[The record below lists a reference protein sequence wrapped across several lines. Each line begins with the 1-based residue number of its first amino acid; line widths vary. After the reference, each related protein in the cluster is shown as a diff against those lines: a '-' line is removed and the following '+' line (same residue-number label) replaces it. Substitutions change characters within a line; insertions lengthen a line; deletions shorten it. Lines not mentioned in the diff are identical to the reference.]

1 MTSTAEHY
9 RRFSERDA
17 APVSPIFA
25 DWARGVADDGAIL
38 AAIDALPEDKRHPT
52 LVFAS
57 ARWAGCPVEGWSVAG
72 PWMIEHWAEIEPV
85 IRARA
90 TQTNEAGRCAT
101 LLGELASIDGPIAL
115 LEVGTSAG
123 LCLYPDRYSYRYR
136 GVRGETALDPADD
149 VSDVILPC
157 ELIGDIP
164 APTRLPDVVWRAGI
178 DRSPVDLRDEDQ
190 LRWLDTLIWPG
201 QDHRRPR
208 LRAAAR
214 ILRDDPP
221 LIVHGDL
228 VDELAATAA
237 LAPAGA
243 TLVVFHSAV
252 LMYPEPTRRELFVE
266 AVGALDAVWLSNEI
280 ENVVPGIGERMPAGV
295 DSTGRFV
302 LARNGVPVA
311 LTGSHGQSL
320 ERIGGSLDTGPA

>member
-1 MTSTAEHY
+1 M
-9 RRFSERDA
+9 
-17 APVSPIFA
+17 SPIFA
-25 DWARGVADDGAIL
+25 DWARGLASDELIL
-38 AAIDALPEDKRHPT
+38 AAIDALPEDRRHPT

-85 IRARA
+85 ILARA

-101 LLGELASIDGPIAL
+101 LLGELASIEGPIAL
-115 LEVGTSAG
+115 VEVGTSAG
-123 LCLYPDRYSYRYR
+123 LCLYPDRYSYRYTD
-136 GVRGETALDPADD
+136 GDGQTATLDPTDG

-157 ELIGDIP
+157 ELIGDTSAP
-164 APTRLPDVVWRAGI
+164 ARLPDVVWRAGI
-178 DRSPVDLRDEDQ
+178 DRSPVDVWDENQ

-201 QDHRRPR
+201 QEHRRPR
-208 LRAAAR
+208 LRAAAN

-221 LIVHGDL
+221 LIIRGDL
-228 VDELAATAA
+228 VDELATTAA
-237 LAPAGA
+237 LAPTDA

-252 LMYPEPTRRELFVE
+252 LMYPDPGRRGLFVD
-266 AVGALDAVWLSNEI
+266 AVGGLDAVWLSNEI
-280 ENVVPGIGERMPAGV
+280 EYVVPGISERMPAGV

-302 LARNGVPVA
+302 LARDGVPVA

-320 ERIGGSLDTGPA
+320 ERIGGSLGTGPA